1 MMRIEVTIYIWIKV
15 DNNFIKNTQMPFC
28 KKMKRNNLNVR
39 GFDNSSVQSKLTF
52 TDTKL
57 SSKLY
62 TN

>member
-1 MMRIEVTIYIWIKV
+1 
-15 DNNFIKNTQMPFC
+15 MPFC